1 MGWDVVGMDIST
13 MIACSVGLVAVLTA
27 LHRLHRIQLATER
40 VALEL
45 TYLREDMRDGEAQ
58 EAAPAAHRPPPFSKR
73 AISS

>member
-1 MGWDVVGMDIST
+1 MRWDVVGMDIST
-13 MIACSVGLVAVLTA
+13 MIACGVGLVAVLTA

-45 TYLREDMRDGEAQ
+45 TYLREDMRDGDAQ
-58 EAAPAAHRPPPFSKR
+58 EGVPAAHRAPALSKR